1 MLSAMGGTLLRGPSM
16 RFARQFL
23 KLFTLL
29 ALGTGVSASAES
41 SLTSV
46 GASLPARLYS
56 EWFAREANSGGKEIH
71 HRSVGSVSAQW
82 ALIRQ
87 TVDFAVSTAPMQ
99 PRDLAKV
106 RRGVVQIPVLAEA
119 IAFGYNQ
126 PGCDLKLTQ
135 LQAVQVASGRIT
147 DWKQLGCEPGALT
160 WVHRSDASGTT
171 DSFARSMQAFSS
183 QWPLGTGTLIRWP
196 ADNVI
201 AAEGNSGVAA
211 VIESKRGAIG
221 YLGLSHVKGR
231 IRAAALQND
240 NGEFLRP
247 NPISGAKALQGIDLD
262 FNLAGSNPNPSTQGA
277 YPIVTLIWVKAYRSG
292 NGEKSQVIKATLELM
307 LSSEAQS
314 QLPDLGLIPL
324 EAEIL
329 SKSKA
334 AIERIGQ

>member
-1 MLSAMGGTLLRGPSM
+1 MGRPLRCRPLM
-16 RFARQFL
+16 AFARQAL
-23 KLFTLL
+23 VLFSLL
-29 ALGTGVSASAES
+29 AAGTGVSASSQS
-41 SLTSV
+41 SLIAV
-46 GASLPARLYS
+46 GSSLPTRLHRT
-56 EWFAREANSGGKEIH
+56 WFGRMANSSGFEISY
-71 HRSVGSVSAQW
+71 RSVGSAAAQW

-87 TVDFAVSTAPMQ
+87 AVDFTVSDVAMQ

-106 RRGVVQIPVLAEA
+106 RRGVVQIPTFGAA

-171 DSFARSMQAFSS
+171 DSFAQSMQAFSS

>member
-1 MLSAMGGTLLRGPSM
+1 MA
-16 RFARQFL
+16 FARQAL
-23 KLFTLL
+23 VLFSLL
-29 ALGTGVSASAES
+29 AAGTCVSASSQS
-41 SLTSV
+41 SLIAV
-46 GASLPARLYS
+46 GSSLPTRLHRT
-56 EWFAREANSGGKEIH
+56 WFEQMASSGGPEISY
-71 HRSVGSVSAQW
+71 RSVGSAAAQW

-87 TVDFAVSTAPMQ
+87 RIDFAVSDAAMQ

-106 RRGVVQIPVLAEA
+106 RRGVVQIPTFGAA

-171 DSFARSMQAFSS
+171 DSFARSMRAFSS